1 MPRVEYTAAA
11 GLVQRTG
18 SGFALNQIE
27 VMDGSNLSVSVGT
40 TFVELKTADECTLP
54 AGASTGDIC
63 ILAVSAA
70 VGAVL
75 KVTNTA
81 LAADATFNAQGDG
94 AICVY
99 NGTAWVCMVSN
110 A

>member
-27 VMDGSNLSVSVGT
+27 TMDGSDLAVAVGT
-40 TFVELKTADECTLP
+40 TFVELKTADNCTLP
-54 AGASTGDIC
+54 AGANTGDVC

-70 VGAVL
+70 AAAVL
-75 KVTNTA
+75 KGDNKAGGDVTFGA
-81 LAADATFNAQGDG
+81 IGDG

-99 NGTAWVCMVSN
+99 NGTEWVCMVSD